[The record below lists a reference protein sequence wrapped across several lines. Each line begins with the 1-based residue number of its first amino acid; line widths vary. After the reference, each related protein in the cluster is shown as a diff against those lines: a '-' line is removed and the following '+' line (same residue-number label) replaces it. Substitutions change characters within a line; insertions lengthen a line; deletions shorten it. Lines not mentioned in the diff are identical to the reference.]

1 MQIRVK
7 SEHTIGYLKGRFQS
21 LRGLQQQIKN
31 SRDHEMA
38 LAWVRACLILHNI
51 IINIE
56 HAIDENDRFYQEML
70 ADGLTDVSAETEEA
84 DGATITEDDE
94 GARSTPGK

>member
-1 MQIRVK
+1 
-7 SEHTIGYLKGRFQS
+7 
-21 LRGLQQQIKN
+21 
-31 SRDHEMA
+31 MA

-70 ADGLTDVSAETEEA
+70 ADGLADVSAETEGA
-84 DGATITEDDE
+84 DGAAVAEDDE
-94 GARSTPGK
+94 GACSTPGK

>member
-1 MQIRVK
+1 
-7 SEHTIGYLKGRFQS
+7 
-21 LRGLQQQIKN
+21 
-31 SRDHEMA
+31 MA

-70 ADGLTDVSAETEEA
+70 ADGLTDVPAETEEA

-94 GARSTPGK
+94 EGARSTPGKRFRQKLRRELLEELMAKGMYTHAVE